1 MNVRTNQQWNMLLDS
16 FRWERDARQL
26 KVRYP
31 AEFYPPGSLEPGF
44 RNLGPGLGAVVE
56 AVGEEVQQ
64 LTFTCA
70 RDGADLDRDLTRLF
84 ASFYQYPLF
93 ERRLRMDYTP
103 PEHPLVSCIIVLTAN
118 DLFVAEHL
126 IPSLL
131 HSTAGTSAEII
142 VVCNG
147 LNCDRSQFR
156 NCRVLDSDF
165 GQVARAYNQGAAAA
179 RGELLAFFHDDCLMN
194 DPTWVSQSLLLLA
207 TGRVLAVTPEVQ
219 EKTLS
224 FRTAKC
230 VPLIIRR
237 QEFLRL
243 GGFDEELFIGYE
255 DADFSYTIYEN
266 GGQIAHLP
274 LAYLHFS
281 GMSSILMFL
290 RQLMCLKH
298 FFACFLIPREFI
310 RQLATYA
317 FYRFINHPVFALATL
332 EGLKRI
338 NEKHKP
344 LLTNHLGGGIS
355 FPAGFEE
362 GMDRICQ
369 KADRLRWAYP
379 DLADMDSAALRANAI
394 QLYQNPELV
403 L

>member
-1 MNVRTNQQWNMLLDS
+1 MTVRTNYQWKLLLDS

-31 AEFYPPGSLEPGF
+31 AEFYPPGSLERAF
-44 RNLGPGLGAVVE
+44 LNLRTGQTAVVE
-56 AVGEEVQQ
+56 SVGEDVQQ
-64 LTFTCA
+64 LTLSSV
-70 RDGADLDRDLTRLF
+70 RDGDDLDRDLTRLF
-84 ASFYQYPLF
+84 AFLYQYPLF
-93 ERRLRMDYTP
+93 KRRPLINYTP
-103 PEHPLVSCIIVLTAN
+103 PERPRISCIIVLTAN

-131 HSTAGTSAEII
+131 HSTTGTPAEII

-147 LNCDRSQFR
+147 LNCDHSQFQ
-156 NCRVLDSDF
+156 NCLVLDSDF
-165 GQVARAYNQGAAAA
+165 GQVARAYNRGAAAA
-179 RGELLAFFHDDCLMN
+179 RGELLAFFHDDCLLN
-194 DPTWVSQSLLLLA
+194 DPTWVSQSLALLA
-207 TGRVLAVTPEVQ
+207 TDRVTAVTPEIQ

-224 FRTAKC
+224 FKTAKC
-230 VPLIIRR
+230 VPLIIRHE
-237 QEFLRL
+237 EFLRL

-274 LAYLHFS
+274 AAYLHFS

-290 RQLMCLKH
+290 RQFNCLKH
-298 FFACFLIPREFI
+298 FFSCYLIPSDFI

-317 FYRFINHPVFALATL
+317 FYCFINHHIFALATL

-344 LLTNHLGGGIS
+344 LLTNQLEVGIS
-355 FPAGFEE
+355 FPAAFEE
-362 GMDRICQ
+362 GIVRICQ

-379 DLADMDSAALRANAI
+379 NLGDMDSATLRAKAF